1 MKKTI
6 SFLLAVILLSSGAF
20 SSSLWIENSSSPF
33 VVQKPYKIGD
43 VIMILIVES
52 TSAVQK
58 AGTDTQNQDSLG
70 ANFSHTI
77 QKLQGVI
84 APSASIQGSR
94 SQSYQGAG
102 STTRSSNV
110 LATVAVTVKNVLPDG
125 NLIIDGMHK
134 VAVNEERQEIRISG
148 LIRPK
153 DISAW
158 NTVYSYQVANAEV
171 SVRGT
176 GAVGEAS
183 SPGIIM
189 RVLNLLF

>member
-1 MKKTI
+1 MKKI
-6 SFLLAVILLSSGAF
+6 FFLFIAVFLLNSGAF

-43 VIMILIVES
+43 VIMVLIVES

-58 AGTDTQNQDSLG
+58 AGTDTQNQDNLG

-84 APSASIQGSR
+84 GPSAGLQGSR
-94 SQSYQGAG
+94 SQSYQGSG

-125 NLIIDGMHK
+125 NLMIDGMHK
-134 VAVNEERQEIRISG
+134 VAVNEERQEIQISG

-153 DISAW
+153 DISSW